1 MLYTLPQAEQAAH
14 IPAYLTEIPFS
25 LSSKALMLFGV
36 LYGVAAKVAEHRGY
50 SQGVSTV
57 HFFVPCEIVA
67 HACGMARSTL
77 YLKLAELKACG
88 LAEARAHYVTHKG
101 RTRSDGSVFAVKTR
115 NFEGQ
120 PAKVPFDA
128 LKKSYRCL
136 SADIEAGRTAWAQ
149 IGQSKNSP
157 REQDAIKEILAWAL
171 PPSTTQRPDKGL
183 TVRSDLEALLDVPF
197 VDKTERRAAVDG
209 AARALSA
216 SLADAGGLMFY
227 RWLIWQLL
235 RLSDRHQGDYWHQ
248 VYEMARRAR
257 ADAAEGF
264 ARKPGALFTSRLK
277 QWEVWEQLRRLPP
290 YAVGPAPKSN

>member
-36 LYGVAAKVAEHRGY
+36 LYGVAAKVAERRGY

-57 HFFVPCEIVA
+57 HFFVPAEIVA

-88 LAEARAHYVTHKG
+88 LAEARAHYVTHRG

-115 NFEGQ
+115 NFDGQ

-171 PPSTTQRPDKGL
+171 PPYTTQYPVKGL
-183 TVRSDLEALLDVPF
+183 TVRFDLEQVLDVPY
-197 VDKTERRAAVDG
+197 VARESRSEAVDG
-209 AARALSA
+209 AARAIALS
-216 SLADAGGLMFY
+216 LGDAGGLMFW
-227 RWLIWQLL
+227 RWLLW
-235 RLSDRHQGDYWHQ
+235 RLTRLQEAGVEAPWHQ
-248 VYEMARRAR
+248 VYEQVRRAR
-257 ADAAEGF
+257 SERAEGYGRNS
-264 ARKPGALFTSRLK
+264 AALLVSRLK
-277 QWEVWEQLRRLPP
+277 AAPWWDAVMNSPP
-290 YAVGPAPKSN
+290 IRVGTKPAEA